1 MCDPQWESHRQ
12 TLANCAIGFGKNAI
26 GGKNGRI
33 YVVTSNSDDNVE
45 NPVPGTLRYAA
56 SRNEPL
62 WIIFAN
68 SMTIHLNQ
76 ELFVTSYKTI
86 DGRGATVIITGGAS
100 LSMVSVNNVIIHGLY
115 IHNIVSTG
123 PASIIT
129 SQSLVEQ
136 HGVAD
141 GDAIHIQTSNNIWV
155 DHCFLAKAAD
165 GLIDCTDYSNLIT
178 ISNNYFTA
186 HDKVMLF
193 GSHPNQVGDRNMHI
207 TVAFNKFGP
216 GLVQRMPRV
225 RFGYVQVLNND
236 YTSGWGIYAIGGSED
251 PTILSQGNVF
261 NPANGNKEVT
271 KRVNDGGGTYG
282 GWQSWNWNS
291 AGDVFLNGAY
301 FVNSGA
307 QEQTASVYAQAISV
321 APLSGQR
328 TPAITF
334 AAGPLN

>member
-1 MCDPQWESHRQ
+1 MSLKLTSCKIARSRHSTEVFNPCSGIWDFFSEICSNASMPCLTCHHVESNNSNDSSSAFSLARTTLSGCGSGNPIDDCWMCDPQWESHRQ

-186 HDKVMLF
+186 HDKV
-193 GSHPNQVGDRNMHI
+193 
-207 TVAFNKFGP
+207 
-216 GLVQRMPRV
+216 
-225 RFGYVQVLNND
+225 
-236 YTSGWGIYAIGGSED
+236 
-251 PTILSQGNVF
+251 
-261 NPANGNKEVT
+261 
-271 KRVNDGGGTYG
+271 
-282 GWQSWNWNS
+282 
-291 AGDVFLNGAY
+291 
-301 FVNSGA
+301 
-307 QEQTASVYAQAISV
+307 
-321 APLSGQR
+321 
-328 TPAITF
+328 
-334 AAGPLN
+334 